1 MMLMWFLVAG
11 MLVALGAGVYVGLG
25 APGTRGRQD
34 RVVMHGRPK
43 RLQRRHID
51 WLRPRR

>member
-1 MMLMWFLVAG
+1 MILFWILVGG
-11 MLVALGAGVYVGLG
+11 MAAALGAGVYVGLG

-43 RLQRRHID
+43 RLRRRHID
-51 WLRPRR
+51 WLRPQR